1 VDYHSEELFEGM
13 FSRAV
18 ESTTFWSRAGLWILW
33 RFGPGL
39 GQGIYDI
46 LVPGLGLAQG
56 TYPILVPGL
65 GQAIY
70 DILISGLGQEMYYI
84 LVLGLGQGVY

>member
-1 VDYHSEELFEGM
+1 MVAIMLSVFKMYCRSIFPNIEERPLCLTM
-13 FSRAV
+13 DVARLV
-18 ESTTFWSRAGLWILW
+18 
-33 RFGPGL
+33 
-39 GQGIYDI
+39 QGID
-46 LVPGLGLAQG
+46 L
-56 TYPILVPGL
+56 ILVPGL